1 MRTVR
6 ADLIYWNEIDFVEF
20 RTEDSKVVALSLVMP
35 PLSIFPSDV
44 VVSGIKPKK
53 RTTFIDPSRFTLYAP
68 ELPLTILDY

>member
-6 ADLIYWNEIDFVEF
+6 ADLIYWNEINFVEF

-35 PLSIFPSDV
+35 PLSIFPGDV
-44 VVSGIKPKK
+44 VVSRIKPKE

-68 ELPLTILDY
+68 ESPLSVLNH